1 MTSGTKTRELF
12 GSALKCLINNLM
24 KKQRIRISFSK
35 TEAMRFTG
43 HLDLILTWERTFRRA
58 NLPLAYSEGFN
69 PRPVINLAA
78 PLPLGF
84 ISSAELGDF
93 WLSEYLNP
101 SDVLQSLNRSLPPGL
116 IIHDLNEIAHL
127 HGGKLPSLVERSEYA
142 VTLDEEY
149 PNLQNRIELLLQSP
163 RCIRTRKKKD
173 YDLRPLIHDITL
185 YSNEGS
191 PHILIISLLT
201 LPSATGRPD
210 EVLSALDIP
219 PYETIIC
226 RTAIVLK
233 PIEEN

>member
-1 MTSGTKTRELF
+1 
-12 GSALKCLINNLM
+12 M
-24 KKQRIRISFSK
+24 KKQRIRITFSK

-58 NLPLAYSEGFN
+58 ALPLSYSEGFN

-84 ISSAELGDF
+84 ISKAEIGDF

-101 SDVLQSLNRSLPPGL
+101 DEVLESLNRSLPPGL
-116 IIHDLNEIAHL
+116 IIHNLIEIAQL
-127 HGGKLPSLVERSEYA
+127 HGGKLPSLVERSEYT
-142 VTLDEEY
+142 VTLSEEY
-149 PNLQNRIELLLQSP
+149 PHLQQEIELLLQSAQ
-163 RCIRTRKKKD
+163 CIRIRKKKE

-185 YSNEGS
+185 GSNDEGS
-191 PHILIISLLT
+191 PPSLFISLLT

-210 EVLSALDIP
+210 EVLSALDIS

-226 RTAIVLK
+226 RSALILK
-233 PIEEN
+233 NIEKN